1 LRSFLCL
8 LIQINKLVA
17 ILFLKSLR
25 YSVFASCHNVFK
37 LPCCR
42 LCCRKDGKTWQR
54 MKIKCLECG
63 RRIKAKKRCA
73 ECHKEKIRK
82 QKAEYYQKNKEK
94 FRERTQKNRQ
104 RYYQKNKEKCLAC
117 DRRRREQHREQ
128 LRAYNRQYYQKN
140 RHRIRLY
147 NQIHT
152 PFEHGHDKTTD
163 LTIENGRVKGAVW
176 LENQQQRYKIAWKG
190 NTRYYGKGKGLCS
203 CIEKPFFIAEKN
215 NRTYCFE
222 CGGKFLIAFENDYYT
237 ITEVCCCFCGVVLP
251 QTTP

>member
-1 LRSFLCL
+1 L

-73 ECHKEKIRK
+73 ECQRQRK
-82 QKAEYYQKNKEK
+82 LQRQREYYQRNKEK
-94 FRERTQKNRQ
+94 WGEYN
-104 RYYQKNKEKCLAC
+104 NKAKEY
-117 DRRRREQHREQ
+117 R
-128 LRAYNRQYYQKN
+128 RQYYR
-140 RHRIRLY
+140 RHKQRYRLY
-147 NQIHT
+147 YQEKRPCDHR
-152 PFEHGHDKTTD
+152 HDRTTD
-163 LTIENGRVKGAVW
+163 LTIENGRVKGTVW
-176 LENQQQRYKIAWKG
+176 LENQQKRYKIAWKG

-222 CGGKFLIAFENDYYT
+222 CGGKFVIAFENDYYT

>member
-1 LRSFLCL
+1 M

-73 ECHKEKIRK
+73 ECQRQRK
-82 QKAEYYQKNKEK
+82 LQRQREYYQRNKEK
-94 FRERTQKNRQ
+94 WGEYN
-104 RYYQKNKEKCLAC
+104 NKAKEY
-117 DRRRREQHREQ
+117 R
-128 LRAYNRQYYQKN
+128 RQYYR
-140 RHRIRLY
+140 RHKQRYRLY
-147 NQIHT
+147 YQEKRPCDHR
-152 PFEHGHDKTTD
+152 HDRTTD
-163 LTIENGRVKGAVW
+163 LTIENGRVKGTVW
-176 LENQQQRYKIAWKG
+176 LENQQKRYKIAWKG